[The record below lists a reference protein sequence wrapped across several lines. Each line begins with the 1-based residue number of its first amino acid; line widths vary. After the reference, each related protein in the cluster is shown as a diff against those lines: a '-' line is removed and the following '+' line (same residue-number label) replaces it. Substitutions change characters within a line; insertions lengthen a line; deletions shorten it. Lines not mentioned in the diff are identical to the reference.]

1 MNVKKPRRGKFMKI
15 LIFEDE
21 PMFIGVLEQVF
32 KIQGFETI
40 FSKNVDINDSI
51 EDVEIIMIDFS
62 CIDTISY
69 LEERQNNSN
78 VIVMGGDIDEYEKEK
93 IYSLGVKY
101 ILDKPFQIDELLK
114 IIKKISL
121 VPV

>member
-1 MNVKKPRRGKFMKI
+1 MKI